1 MNTELDFQ
9 NYQNWLVDKCVYEN
23 SSLTI
28 DLVAGV
34 ESEVKQ
40 DLDLGGGS
48 VIKDVYA
55 VERVGVRFRV
65 YFEDVVFLQI
75 FDECA
80 HLSKDDE
87 FRDKGVIGQYS
98 SSKLLDYVKSET
110 LVMDVVPGTL
120 MHIEVMTGD
129 DWFHVLT
136 RKLPSV
142 SRIEN
147 A

>member
-23 SSLTI
+23 STLAI

-34 ESEVKQ
+34 KSDVKQ
-40 DLDLGGGS
+40 DLDLGGGA
-48 VIKDVYA
+48 VIAGVYA
-55 VERVGVRFRV
+55 VQRIGVKYRV
-65 YFEDVVFLQI
+65 YFDDVVFLQI

-80 HLSKDDE
+80 HLNKDQE

-110 LVMDVVPGTL
+110 LVIDIVPGKL
-120 MHIEVMTGD
+120 MHIEVATGD

-136 RKLPSV
+136 RTLPSV
-142 SRIEN
+142 SRIED